1 MYYMKKS
8 FRWSQL
14 PSYPNR
20 EDFKFLTTFCLSKIF
35 HYYIF
40 YFVEKKKKKFF
51 GFIEKLY
58 HEIYGG
64 KITPLNLQNQNLSGF
79 FFALYKATKITPQK

>member
-40 YFVEKKKKKFF
+40 YFVEKKNIFWVYQKIIPRNIWQENYTTEPPKSKF
-51 GFIEKLY
+51 ERL
-58 HEIYGG
+58 
-64 KITPLNLQNQNLSGF
+64 F

>member
-1 MYYMKKS
+1 MQISYKKKKVKSKMYYMKKS

-14 PSYPNR
+14 RSYPNR

-40 YFVEKKKKKFF
+40 YFVEKKKHFLGLSKNYTTKYMA
-51 GFIEKLY
+51 GKL
-58 HEIYGG
+58 HH
-64 KITPLNLQNQNLSGF
+64 
-79 FFALYKATKITPQK
+79 